1 MYRDIRSKLIN
12 LINKEYITDTEF
24 ISFMYDNNLAIA
36 NYDDYLST
44 RPINVDKE
52 LENIDNADFEL
63 CCVLITLIL
72 REDHFDNGSYDRRFE
87 EGAVK
92 RILNRMKVV
101 LDL

>member
-87 EGAVK
+87 
-92 RILNRMKVV
+92 
-101 LDL
+101 D